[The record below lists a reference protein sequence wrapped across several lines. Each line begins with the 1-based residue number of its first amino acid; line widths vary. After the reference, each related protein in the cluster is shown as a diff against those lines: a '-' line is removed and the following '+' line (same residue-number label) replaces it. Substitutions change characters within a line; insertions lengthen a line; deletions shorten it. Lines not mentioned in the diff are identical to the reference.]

1 MLADAQSSG
10 AMLFGHWWSIIAPSV
25 GIFLSVYS
33 FMRIGLALEEILNPR
48 MRKGSNMLKVFKH
61 LNNTYLD
68 EVFASMDDA
77 SKLKGEYEPAPA
89 ALADIALPA
98 SPAQAAAA
106 QALAAA
112 ETAGAAAAGA
122 GAMAVAA
129 EAAAEAAS
137 EKIAQEEIESA
148 AEEAFAEAAAEQAQ
162 EVCEQAEAAAEQ
174 AQEAAAGQA
183 EEAGEKA
190 EAPRA
195 DERGEER

>member
-1 MLADAQSSG
+1 MKDLGDDLCPAIDEVHPAVVDAEASG
-10 AMLFGHWWSIIAPSV
+10 
-25 GIFLSVYS
+25 LSLG
-33 FMRIGLALEEILNPR
+33 FGLALEEILNPR

-148 AEEAFAEAAAEQAQ
+148 AEEAFAEAAA
-162 EVCEQAEAAAEQ
+162 
-174 AQEAAAGQA
+174 GQA